1 MGFSRSYRFAQA
13 VDRQWLFAIRDYYEE
28 ETQIS
33 FVRKRPLS
41 SINSCELSEYIVK
54 KGVSQVFLYISESA
68 GLTPYIHN
76 VM

>member
-1 MGFSRSYRFAQA
+1 MGCSRSYRFAQA
-13 VDRQWLFAIRDYYEE
+13 VDRPWLFAIRDDDEE
-28 ETQIS
+28 ETSIS
-33 FVRKRPLS
+33 FVRKLPLP
-41 SINSCELSEYIVK
+41 SIHSCALPEYLVK

>member
-1 MGFSRSYRFAQA
+1 MGCSRSYRFAQA
-13 VDRQWLFAIRDYYEE
+13 VDRQWLLAIRDYYEE

-33 FVRKRPLS
+33 FVRKLPLP
-41 SINSCELSEYIVK
+41 SIHSCALPEYLVK

-76 VM
+76 VR

>member
-13 VDRQWLFAIRDYYEE
+13 VDRQWLLAIRDYYEE

-33 FVRKRPLS
+33 FVRKLPLP
-41 SINSCELSEYIVK
+41 SIHSCALPEYLVK